1 MCVNSCWAWCR
12 EYSPRWYV
20 LNSSISPLKVTDL
33 LIVIVTIYVWWTRCG
48 KSCPRWCVLNSSIS
62 QWKVTYFPIAID
74 VWVLGGLG
82 VQSTP
87 LEDMSSTRQ
96 YHNGKWHISS
106 LYFCHYICVWI
117 LGGLGVAAHCCSL
130 LLCAT
135 LYCSLVFAA
144 WLQPAMEQ
152 GTHPVTTPGTR
163 QQITKKP

>member
-1 MCVNSCWAWCR
+1 MICRRTRQYHNRKWRISLLQLSPYMCEFSVGSVGKVLPQMICPQLVNITMESDILPHCNCHH
-12 EYSPRWYV
+12 
-20 LNSSISPLKVTDL
+20 IC
-33 LIVIVTIYVWWTRCG
+33 VWILYR
-48 KSCPRWCVLNSSIS
+48 
-62 QWKVTYFPIAID
+62 
-74 VWVLGGLG
+74 LGGE
-82 VQSTP
+82 STP
-87 LEDMSSTRQ
+87 LDDMSSTRQ

-163 QQITKKP
+163 QQITKNHR